1 METTA
6 FNYTIKRTH
15 YAGDVRA
22 EQVGES
28 VRVAGWVHRWRDHGG
43 VIFIDLRDREGILQ
57 VVFNPEAGEE
67 LHAAASRLRNEYV
80 IAVQGALARRPEG
93 TVNPNLA
100 TGEVEL
106 IASDLQ
112 VLNSSKTT
120 PFLIEDETDAG
131 EELRLRYRYL
141 DIRRPQMQGFLRLR
155 HRVYQ
160 AVRKYFDSNG
170 FIEIETPVFTRS
182 TPEGARDY
190 LVPAR
195 LHPGKFYALPQS
207 PQLFKQLCMI
217 GGLDKYY
224 QIVRC
229 FRDEDM
235 RADRQPE
242 FTQVDVE
249 MSFVDMEDILRIAE
263 GMFAATWKGAI
274 GVDLPIP
281 FPRLSYKE
289 AMERYGTDKP
299 DTRFEMELKD
309 IGDVAAGCEFNVFRG
324 AVEKGGRVRG
334 LCLKGGAKLS
344 RKNFEDLISVVGVFG
359 AKGLAWL
366 KFTDKGVESPIAKF
380 FKEGELNTIRER
392 FEAEAGDAAMFV
404 ADSAKVVSESLAALR
419 LHLGEEH
426 DQIDKSKWN
435 FLWVVDFPLFQP
447 GEKPGEIESEH
458 HPFTGLVEEDEDKLL
473 TAPLEVRSKS
483 YDVVLNGYELGSG
496 SIRNYK
502 PEIQCKVF
510 EAIGLS
516 KEEYEAKFGFLLEA
530 LSFGAPPHGGFALG
544 LDRIVALLAGADT
557 IRDVIAFPKT
567 QRAACLMTDAPS
579 EVDPDQLQ
587 ELGIRVIPKK

>member
-1 METTA
+1 M
-6 FNYTIKRTH
+6 KRTH
-15 YAGDVRA
+15 YAGELRA
-22 EQVGES
+22 EHVGET
-28 VRVAGWVHRWRDHGG
+28 VCAAGWVHRWRDHGG
-43 VIFIDLRDREGILQ
+43 VVFIDLRDREGILQ
-57 VVFNPEAGEE
+57 VVFNPDAGEE
-67 LHAAASRLRNEYV
+67 LHEAANHLRNEYV
-80 IAVQGALARRPEG
+80 IAVEGKISRRPEG
-93 TVNPNLA
+93 TANPNLP

-106 IASDLQ
+106 IASRLE
-112 VLNSSKTT
+112 VLNKSNTA

-141 DIRRPQMQGFLRLR
+141 DIRRQRVQEILRMR
-155 HRVYQ
+155 HRVCRT
-160 AVRKYFDSNG
+160 VRDYFDSEG
-170 FIEIETPVFTRS
+170 FVDVETPVFTRS

-229 FRDEDM
+229 YRDEDS

-242 FTQVDVE
+242 FTQIDVE
-249 MSFVDMEDILRIAE
+249 MSFVDIEDILRMTE
-263 GMFAATWKGAI
+263 EMFAAIWKAALD
-274 GVDLPIP
+274 VELPLP
-281 FPRLSYKE
+281 LPRFSYRE
-289 AMERYGTDKP
+289 VMDRYGTDKP
-299 DTRFEMELKD
+299 DTRFGMELKD
-309 IGDVAAGCEFNVFRG
+309 ISDIVAQCEFKIFRS
-324 AVEKGGRVRG
+324 VIEKGGQVKG
-334 LCLKGGAKLS
+334 LCLEGGAQLS
-344 RKNFEDLISVVGVFG
+344 RKDFDNLIPVVEVYG

-380 FKEGELNTIRER
+380 FT
-392 FEAEAGDAAMFV
+392 EAELETIHARFDAKPGDAAMFV
-404 ADSAKVVSESLAALR
+404 ADSSPVVADSLAALR
-419 LHLGEEH
+419 LHLGEKH
-426 DQIDKSKWN
+426 NLIDKSKWN
-435 FLWVVDFPLFQP
+435 FLWVLDFPLFKP

-458 HPFTGLVEEDEDKLL
+458 HPFTGLVEEDVDKLL

-483 YDVVLNGYELGSG
+483 YDIVLNGYELGSG

-530 LSFGAPPHGGFALG
+530 LSYGAPPHGGIALG
-544 LDRIVALLAGADT
+544 LDRIIALLAGVDT
-557 IRDVIAFPKT
+557 IREVIAFPKT
-567 QRAACLMTDAPS
+567 QRASCLMTDAPS

-587 ELGIRVIPKK
+587 ELGIRVVPKK